1 MSVPKGR
8 RQESRFEAQHNFY
21 KVRGEV
27 TALVL
32 NDFGFSEEKY
42 RKKMEKYR
50 AAHSKDANIDDIV
63 ARWAMHPPQH
73 PFCFMRQSDS
83 VLADS
88 RFS

>member
-21 KVRGEV
+21 KVRAEV

-42 RKKMEKYR
+42 RKKIEKYR
-50 AAHSKDANIDDIV
+50 RDHA
-63 ARWAMHPPQH
+63 
-73 PFCFMRQSDS
+73 
-83 VLADS
+83 
-88 RFS
+88 